1 MNRTFINLRSLTL
14 LLWLLVVVGARAQS
28 VEYWFDNNV
37 DPKPLSV
44 SSGKASISAKGLK
57 AGLHTLRLRA
67 YNGGGYDD
75 YSPVYSSTFLKFEA
89 PGSSRIQYWFD
100 GNVKKLASMSISTET
115 EAVQLVDLDL
125 TNSEKFPLGLHQ
137 LSMRIV
143 DASGQYSPVYNAL
156 VLKMPGGG
164 DQSVIEYWFDG
175 DVENRASM
183 SVSTETDEVQIVEL
197 DLKDTDKFPLGLHQ
211 LSMRIADKGGS
222 YSPVYNALVMRMPAG
237 TGNSVIEYWFDDDNT
252 KLGTIPVSLT
262 ASGIQKLDL
271 DLSSLD
277 NFPYGLHKLNMRV
290 AAYGNQYSPVYS
302 TMVMRWP
309 TGPFNYIAYWL
320 DDDYDSNNL
329 KRIKASGS
337 NAVEGFFETNL
348 NFRDAAPGMHR
359 LHYRVSRN
367 AVDFGPVHEEPILI
381 TRKYVKTE
389 GESVAII
396 KSYWADDKQ
405 GVQNSFANKNN
416 VLTWGHTLDPN
427 DYSVGQ
433 HSFRVRFQN
442 SAEVWSEENVTYFYK
457 DAAMSR
463 LHEGFMPSD
472 ETTGIEDLSQSE
484 IVACECDN
492 GTIYIDCLSP
502 KLGKAGVITV
512 CDMMGRTVAQQ
523 KVINDNGIHAALSVE
538 NFARQILIVKLVC
551 GDMHFSKKM
560 VIR

>member
-1 MNRTFINLRSLTL
+1 MNRTLINLRPLSL
-14 LLWLLVVVGARAQS
+14 LLWLLAVVGARAQS
-28 VEYWFDNNV
+28 VEYWFDNKV
-37 DPKPLSV
+37 DPKSMTLSG
-44 SSGKASISAKGLK
+44 GKADISTKGLK
-57 AGLHTLRLRA
+57 AGVHTLHFRA

-89 PGSSRIQYWFD
+89 LGSSEIQYWFD
-100 GNVKKLASMSISTET
+100 GDVKNLAFMPINTET
-115 EAVQLVDLDL
+115 DALQIVNLDL
-125 TNSEKFPLGLHQ
+125 TDTEKFPLG
-137 LSMRIV
+137 I
-143 DASGQYSPVYNAL
+143 
-156 VLKMPGGG
+156 
-164 DQSVIEYWFDG
+164 
-175 DVENRASM
+175 
-183 SVSTETDEVQIVEL
+183 
-197 DLKDTDKFPLGLHQ
+197 HQ
-211 LSMRIADKGGS
+211 LSMRIADASGI

-277 NFPYGLHKLNMRV
+277 NFPYGLHRLNMRV

-302 TMVMRWP
+302 AMVMRWP
-309 TGPFNYIAYWL
+309 NGPFNYLVYWL
-320 DDDYDSNNL
+320 DDDYDPNNL

-337 NAVEGFFETNL
+337 NAVEGNFETNL

-405 GVQNSFANKNN
+405 GVQNSFTNRKN

-463 LHEGFMPSD
+463 LHEGFIPSD
-472 ETTGIEDLSQSE
+472 ETCIEDLSQSE
-484 IVACECDN
+484 MVACECDN
-492 GTIYIDCLSP
+492 GTIYVDCLSP
-502 KLGKAGVITV
+502 KLGKIGVITV
-512 CDMMGRTVAQQ
+512 CDMMGRIVAQQ
-523 KVINDNGIHAALSVE
+523 KVTNDNGIHAALSVE
-538 NFARQILIVKLVC
+538 NFARQILIVKLVS
-551 GDMHFSKKM
+551 GDMHFSRKM

>member
-1 MNRTFINLRSLTL
+1 MSRTIVYHSVLGFM
-14 LLWLLVVVGARAQS
+14 LWLTAVTGARAQS
-28 VEYWFDNNV
+28 LEYWFDNGSR
-37 DPKPLSV
+37 KPQSLSL
-44 SSGKASISAKGLK
+44 SSSSYNGSIDASGLK
-57 AGLHTLRLRA
+57 TGMHTLHLRVRD
-67 YNGGGYDD
+67 GSD
-75 YSPVYSSTFLKFEA
+75 YSPVYSSTFLKFT
-89 PGSSRIQYWFD
+89 PGASRLEYWFD
-100 GNVKKLASMSISTET
+100 GDVKNLASIDVSTKVNN
-115 EAVQLVDLDL
+115 AYQILNLDL
-125 TNSEKFPLGLHQ
+125 SDSKMFPLGLHQ
-137 LSMRIV
+137 ISMRIV
-143 DASGQYSPVYNAL
+143 DASGVCSPVYNA
-156 VLKMPGGG
+156 
-164 DQSVIEYWFDG
+164 F
-175 DVENRASM
+175 
-183 SVSTETDEVQIVEL
+183 
-197 DLKDTDKFPLGLHQ
+197 
-211 LSMRIADKGGS
+211 
-222 YSPVYNALVMRMPAG
+222 VMRMSG
-237 TGNSVIEYWFDDDNT
+237 GGGGNSVLQYWFDDDNSNPA
-252 KLGTIPVSLT
+252 TIPITTTSDAVQTL
-262 ASGIQKLDL
+262 QLDL
-271 DLSSLD
+271 TSLD
-277 NFPYGLHKLNMRV
+277 IFPYGLHKLNMRV
-290 AAYGNQYSPVYS
+290 AANGTQFSPVYS
-302 TMVMRWP
+302 TMVMHWP
-309 TGPFNYIAYWL
+309 NGPFNYLTYWL
-320 DDDYDSNNL
+320 DDDHDTKNL
-329 KRIKASGS
+329 KKIKAS
-337 NAVEGFFETNL
+337 AATDVEGYFETNL

-367 AVDFGPVHEEPILI
+367 AIDFGPVHEEPILI

-492 GTIYIDCLSP
+492 GTIYVDCQSP

-512 CDMMGRTVAQQ
+512 YDMMGRVVAQQ
-523 KVINDNGIHAALSVE
+523 KVTNDNGIHAALSVE

-551 GDMHFSKKM
+551 GDMHFSRKM

>member
-1 MNRTFINLRSLTL
+1 
-14 LLWLLVVVGARAQS
+14 
-28 VEYWFDNNV
+28 
-37 DPKPLSV
+37 
-44 SSGKASISAKGLK
+44 
-57 AGLHTLRLRA
+57 
-67 YNGGGYDD
+67 
-75 YSPVYSSTFLKFEA
+75 
-89 PGSSRIQYWFD
+89 
-100 GNVKKLASMSISTET
+100 MSISTET

-143 DASGQYSPVYNAL
+143 DASGQYSPVYNAF

-164 DQSVIEYWFDG
+164 DKSIIEYWFDG

-183 SVSTETDEVQIVEL
+183 PVSTEMDEVQIVEL

-271 DLSSLD
+271 DLTSLE
-277 NFPYGLHKLNMRV
+277 NFPYGLHRLNMRV
-290 AAYGNQYSPVYS
+290 AAYGNQYSSVYS
-302 TMVMRWP
+302 AMVMRWP
-309 TGPFNYIAYWL
+309 NGPFNYITYWL
-320 DDDYDSNNL
+320 DDDYDPNNL
-329 KRIKASGS
+329 KRVKANRA
-337 NAVEGFFETNL
+337 NAVEGNFEAGL

-367 AVDFGPVHEEPILI
+367 AVDFGPVHEVPILI

-389 GESVAII
+389 GESVVLVM
-396 KSYWADDKQ
+396 SYWADDSH
-405 GVQNSFANKNN
+405 NSLKPIANHPT
-416 VLTWGHTLDPN
+416 VHTWKHTLDPN

-463 LHEGFMPSD
+463 LHEGFMPDD
-472 ETTGIEDLSQSE
+472 ETTGIEDLSRADN
-484 IVACECDN
+484 VACTYSN
-492 GTIYIDCLSP
+492 GTIYIDCQSP
-502 KLGKAGVITV
+502 KLGKTGVIIV
-512 CDMMGRTVAQQ
+512 CDMMGRILFQQ
-523 KVINDNGIHAALSVE
+523 NVSNSHGIHAVLNV
-538 NFARQILIVKLVC
+538 NGFARKLLIVKLVS
-551 GDMHFSKKM
+551 GDMRFSQK
-560 VIR
+560 VINR